1 LAVDFSILVGSLNGF
16 QPSPEDIQ
24 QAEQQ
29 AASEILGK
37 GKTGDHLSELVENAR
52 SRLADLIAPI
62 LDDISAACCPG
73 CAWCCHLYVV
83 MTTIPE
89 LLVITEYLRSTLA
102 EAELDELRQRVAATF
117 ARRRRQHGFQ
127 PAVPFIPCPLLVDDR
142 CSVYEVRPLVC
153 QAWYSADVRLCQQS
167 HGSLSANQD
176 IMWLFSGI
184 YAGLSAALAD
194 HGLESREVEL
204 IAALEI
210 ALSAPD
216 VTQRWLAGE
225 SLFAT
230 AEAPPVIKKLAR

>member
-1 LAVDFSILVGSLNGF
+1 VDFSILAGSWNGF

-24 QAEQQ
+24 QAERQ
-29 AASEILGK
+29 AANEILGK
-37 GKTGDHLSELVENAR
+37 NKTVEQLFELVENAR
-52 SRLADLIAPI
+52 SRLAALIAPI
-62 LDDISAACCPG
+62 LAEIPMDCRPG

-89 LLVITEYLRSTLA
+89 LLVIAEHLRSTLA
-102 EAELDELRQRVAATF
+102 EAELADVRQRTSTTLE
-117 ARRRRQHGFQ
+117 RRRSKHKFQ

-153 QAWYSADVRLCQQS
+153 QAWYSADIRLCQQS
-167 HGSLSANQD
+167 EGGLTANQD
-176 IMWLFSGI
+176 IMRLFSGI
-184 YAGLSAALAD
+184 SVGLSAALAD
-194 HGLESREVEL
+194 HGLECREVEL

-210 ALSAPD
+210 ALNAPD

-225 SLFAT
+225 SLFAA